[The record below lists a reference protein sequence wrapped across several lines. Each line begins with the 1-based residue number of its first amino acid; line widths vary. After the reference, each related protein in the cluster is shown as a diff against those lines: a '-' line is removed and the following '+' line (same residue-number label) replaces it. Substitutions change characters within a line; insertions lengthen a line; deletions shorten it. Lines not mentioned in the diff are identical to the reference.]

1 MYNYK
6 DNLDKKSIN
15 YSLNFIKFIAI
26 IAVICI
32 HCQLNYIGTKGLVI
46 NALSRFAVPIFFLI
60 SGFFSYY
67 ANNSQAMIK
76 YRNRIIRLV
85 KLFVIG
91 NILYL
96 GFDIYTCKISD
107 FSSIVSVFDLNH
119 LFNYIFL
126 DVSPWGVHLWFIL
139 ALIYCYVL
147 YYILTKI
154 NISPQ
159 SLYKYVP
166 ILVLFALF
174 LGEFTQKMG
183 INFPIG
189 YYRNFLFMGLP
200 FFTLGFFLHEKD
212 KILINFSNLS
222 LISLAAFG
230 FLLTILEVLVVG
242 KSDIFVGTIIFAV
255 SIFIWCIKNPN
266 KLKFGVTEFI
276 GGKLYALI
284 YILHFL
290 IVQCINSNLGYLR
303 PIIAFIVAVIVSSI
317 IYIVFNQ
324 LKKYSNIF

>member
-32 HCQLNYIGTKGLVI
+32 HCQLNNIGTKGLVI
-46 NALSRFAVPIFFLI
+46 DALSRFAVPIFFLI

-139 ALIYCYVL
+139 ALIYCYAL

-159 SLYKYVP
+159 SL
-166 ILVLFALF
+166 
-174 LGEFTQKMG
+174 
-183 INFPIG
+183 
-189 YYRNFLFMGLP
+189 
-200 FFTLGFFLHEKD
+200 
-212 KILINFSNLS
+212 
-222 LISLAAFG
+222 
-230 FLLTILEVLVVG
+230 
-242 KSDIFVGTIIFAV
+242 
-255 SIFIWCIKNPN
+255 
-266 KLKFGVTEFI
+266 
-276 GGKLYALI
+276 
-284 YILHFL
+284 
-290 IVQCINSNLGYLR
+290 
-303 PIIAFIVAVIVSSI
+303 
-317 IYIVFNQ
+317 
-324 LKKYSNIF
+324 